1 MSRRPWRARLF
12 LAGLAILTLALAVG
26 TAASAYVVTQ
36 LGRIDRHP
44 LAEVLTSAPK
54 QPVTA
59 ADVVVRIS
67 EPDEP
72 EAAQLNDPQAEDSGG
87 DADTAAEAN
96 RAASLDDKASTAPSF
111 AGQLV
116 APRASTGENYLV
128 VGTDS
133 TEGLPA
139 DDPLR
144 AGHSDWSRLADVI
157 MVVRLRDD
165 GTAALMS
172 IPRDLAV
179 EVAGTGDIPGTGKV
193 AKINSAYN
201 RDSTTAARAARLID
215 TIEENFD
222 ITLQH
227 FVEADFLGFLRLV
240 DAIGGVQ
247 MSFNRPLRDV
257 PKESS
262 NGELVSRS
270 GFAVETGAHLLDGR
284 QALAFVRTRNM
295 QDWTPERGW
304 RTLPGENDLARND
317 RQREFMLAAVEQA
330 APGLL
335 GSPIKLLSVLDIA
348 ADHVSTSDTL
358 SVVNDGRRLARHFAG
373 FEFSTD
379 AEEYELRV
387 QDTHTP
393 VRWSLEL
400 TGDPHNERVL
410 DVFRGIAWEDV
421 VESRVTV
428 QVTGAERVRV
438 TAELRGL
445 GFNAVA
451 GGAVPEGFER
461 PPNTNVVVLGSEGRL
476 AAGLLASHLV
486 PVPEFGGYGELD
498 ANTVILHLGGTVP
511 SVDAGYRTVVV
522 PPFRLLSLL
531 SS

>member
-12 LAGLAILTLALAVG
+12 LAGLASLTLALAAA
-26 TAASAYVVTQ
+26 TALSAYVLIQ

-44 LAEVLTSAPK
+44 LADVLTSAPQ

-59 ADVVVRIS
+59 ADVLVSIGELAES
-67 EPDEP
+67 EP
-72 EAAQLNDPQAEDSGG
+72 AQADDPQTEESDG
-87 DADTAAEAN
+87 DADTAADTDPAKSSQDE
-96 RAASLDDKASTAPSF
+96 ASTAPSSG
-111 AGQLV
+111 GQLV
-116 APRASTGENYLV
+116 APRSSTGENYLV

-133 TEGLPA
+133 TEGLAA

-179 EVAGTGDIPGTGKV
+179 EVAGTGDIPGTGTV

-201 RDSTTAARAARLID
+201 RDRTTAARAARLID
-215 TIEENFD
+215 TIEENLG

-240 DAIGGVQ
+240 DSIGGVQ
-247 MSFNRPLRDV
+247 MSFDRPLRDAL
-257 PKESS
+257 KENS
-262 NGELVSRS
+262 NGQLVSRS
-270 GFAVETGAHLLDGR
+270 GFAIDAGTHLLDGR

-295 QDWTPERGW
+295 QDWVPERGW
-304 RTLPGENDLARND
+304 KTLAGENDLARND

-330 APGLL
+330 APELL
-335 GSPIKLLSVLDIA
+335 SSPIKLLSVLDIA

-358 SVVNDGRRLARHFAG
+358 SVVNDGRRVAQQFAG
-373 FEFSTD
+373 FEFSIGT
-379 AEEYELRV
+379 EEYELRV

-393 VRWSLEL
+393 VPWSLEL

-410 DVFRGIAWEDV
+410 DVFRGIGWDDV

-428 QVTGAERVRV
+428 QVTGADRVRV
-438 TAELRGL
+438 AAELRDL
-445 GFNAVA
+445 RFNAVA

-461 PPNTNVVVLGSEGRL
+461 VPNINLIMLGSEGRL

-486 PVPEFGGYGELD
+486 PVPNFGGHGELD
-498 ANTVILHLGGTVP
+498 ADTVMLHLGGAALR
-511 SVDAGYRTVVV
+511 VDPGYRTVEV
-522 PPFRLLSLL
+522 PPAHLL